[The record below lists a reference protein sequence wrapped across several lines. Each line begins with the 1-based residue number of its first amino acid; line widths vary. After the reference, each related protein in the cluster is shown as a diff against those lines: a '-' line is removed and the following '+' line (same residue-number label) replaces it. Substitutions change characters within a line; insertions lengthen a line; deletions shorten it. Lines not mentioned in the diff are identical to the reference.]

1 MNIYTGLSVPTQV
14 RGHPYVDPQDDAAPN
29 DGLDDGAPDY
39 VPPAISGEAL
49 LATTGVRG
57 ILERDPKRITVGDK
71 DRAEMLP
78 RDIRRACRAFLE
90 DDRGPQKSS
99 RVEPFRYDWALDHLT
114 SSQDPQH
121 LVDIADAFR
130 PEDHDLASD
139 YLAVAKRA
147 FAYLQGLLPIRTEET
162 MARAISLDPSDTE
175 IARFRRAFDVA
186 NDPMVIFRDMGRSSL
201 IADQIR
207 HLGACY
213 PTIYTLIKTTMA
225 TGMADALARK
235 QSWRL
240 SYWRDRQVQV
250 LYATTT
256 WNKQLATDLQKS
268 FAGAAK
274 TPQGPAPAQG
284 TSKAAST
291 LQTSTQ
297 ATVDGAKA

>member
-1 MNIYTGLSVPTQV
+1 MRPQADIGDETTGDE
-14 RGHPYVDPQDDAAPN
+14 G
-29 DGLDDGAPDY
+29 PDY
-39 VPPAISGEAL
+39 VPPLIPGETLMAV
-49 LATTGVRG
+49 TGVRG
-57 ILERDPKRITVGDK
+57 ILERDPKRVTMGDK

-99 RVEPFRYDWALDHLT
+99 RVEPFDYQWALDHLT
-114 SSQDPQH
+114 SAQDPQH

-139 YLAVAKRA
+139 YLEVAKRV
-147 FAYLQGLLPIRTEET
+147 FGYLQPLLPIRTEET

-175 IARFRRAFDVA
+175 IARFRRAYDVA
-186 NDPMVIFRDMGRSSL
+186 NDPMVIFRDMGRSTL

-213 PTIYTLIKTTMA
+213 PELYKLIKSTMA

-235 QSWRL
+235 KSWRL

-256 WNKQLATDLQKS
+256 WSAALAKDLQAS
-268 FAGAAK
+268 FADTKQA
-274 TPQGPAPAQG
+274 PQGPAPAQG